1 MTDDERGGRPEPKAE
16 EREPAPGGADAV
28 VHDTGPRA
36 GVGEEGPLVR
46 DARPRGN
53 PSIDEAPEA
62 IKEEVEEGEDTST
75 QATRSEDADDASP
88 EDPSPEESPA

>member
-1 MTDDERGGRPEPKAE
+1 MSDEKPGERPEPKVE

-28 VHDTGPRA
+28 VHGSGPQAETGEP
-36 GVGEEGPLVR
+36 EPLVR

-62 IKEEVEEGEDTST
+62 IKEEVEGGEDTT
-75 QATRSEDADDASP
+75 TRATRSDEVEDS
-88 EDPSPEESPA
+88 SPEESPA